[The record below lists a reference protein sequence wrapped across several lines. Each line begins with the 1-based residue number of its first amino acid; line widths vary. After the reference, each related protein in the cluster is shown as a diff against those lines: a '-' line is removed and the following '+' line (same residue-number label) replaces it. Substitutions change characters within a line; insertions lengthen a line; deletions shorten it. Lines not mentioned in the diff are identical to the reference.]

1 MLPYQFPSCPNP
13 GSALSTAGSGRGAE
27 AARLPSEGLLS
38 SPTQL
43 GLTPGSRDTGTCWH
57 TRQSSVAGALASCS
71 QIAKGKKTTTKTV
84 GFLQH
89 RQGHLAVSLH
99 LEICS
104 ECLNE
109 EPCPDFEPLSTQSQD
124 ARQARSRCIITHP
137 TEGSSRGH
145 ALLQPPTDVRQLWG
159 SRIPPRHGLQPK
171 HSVLQSCRTLGQS
184 PCYGTS
190 SLETYLPCYVL
201 AQLSP
206 IQQRCLLA
214 SKPES
219 QQKKSAA
226 FSHLHFLQ

>member
-1 MLPYQFPSCPNP
+1 M
-13 GSALSTAGSGRGAE
+13 
-27 AARLPSEGLLS
+27 
-38 SPTQL
+38 
-43 GLTPGSRDTGTCWH
+43 
-57 TRQSSVAGALASCS
+57 
-71 QIAKGKKTTTKTV
+71 
-84 GFLQH
+84 
-89 RQGHLAVSLH
+89 SLH

-137 TEGSSRGH
+137 TEGISRGH
-145 ALLQPPTDVRQLWG
+145 ALLQPPADVRHLWG
-159 SRIPPRHGLQPK
+159 SRIPPRHGLQPQ

-190 SLETYLPCYVL
+190 FLETYLPCYVL

-206 IQQRCLLA
+206 IQQRCLLT

-219 QQKKSAA
+219 QQKKQCSI
-226 FSHLHFLQ
+226 FSSIFLAINYIFANCQPAPAHTQCPQHSVLSPAQRKVTFNCHWGWL